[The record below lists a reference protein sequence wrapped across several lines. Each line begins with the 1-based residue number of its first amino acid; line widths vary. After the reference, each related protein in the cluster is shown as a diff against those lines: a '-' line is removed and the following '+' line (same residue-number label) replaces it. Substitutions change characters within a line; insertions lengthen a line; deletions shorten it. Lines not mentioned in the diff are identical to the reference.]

1 MIVRILGEG
10 QFTLPGAAIDGLNAI
25 DNRMVDAVAV
35 EDDGLFRTL
44 LVQMHDLVLEHGEAV
59 PVDELVESD
68 IIVPGL
74 DLTLEEAEHIFIGDG
89 LLPG

>member
-10 QFTLPGAAIDGLNAI
+10 QFTLPGSAIDGLNAI
-25 DNRMVDAVAV
+25 DNRMVDAVAA
-35 EDDGLFRTL
+35 EDGGLFSSL
-44 LVQMHDLVLEHGEAV
+44 LAEMHDLVLEQGEAV

-74 DLTLEEAEHIFIGDG
+74 DLTLAEAAHIFIGDG
-89 LLPG
+89 LVPG